1 MNGFSDASSTLAA
14 STTHFHVIGEFIRIP
29 HLGKLYCSSGGSV
42 CFGQDIHKITKFER
56 NGEFEGA
63 FGKDGVGI

>member
-1 MNGFSDASSTLAA
+1 MDGFSERGSTPLA
-14 STTHFHVIGEFIRIP
+14 STNHFHVIGEFIELP

-56 NGEFEGA
+56 NGEFERA
-63 FGKDGVGI
+63 LDKDGVSI